1 MIHFDRDPNS
11 RKLEMEVNSKLEKIF
26 NDLEPKR
33 EKPLR
38 STTRGVNFVSVED
51 ALKELLD
58 MGVKVQ

>member
-11 RKLEMEVNSKLEKIF
+11 KKLEMEVNLKLEKIF

-33 EKPLR
+33 EKPAR
-38 STTRGVNFVSVED
+38 NTIRGVNFVSVED

>member
-1 MIHFDRDPNS
+1 
-11 RKLEMEVNSKLEKIF
+11 MEVNLKLEKIF

-33 EKPLR
+33 EKPAR
-38 STTRGVNFVSVED
+38 NTIRGVNFVSVED